1 MIRFEQVSKRYFT
14 RQALIDVSIHLPKG
28 KVVGIV
34 GENGSGKSTLL
45 KLMAG
50 LIQPTRGS
58 VTIAGQP
65 ANRRISRYV
74 SYLSELDTYYPFFD
88 VGQTV
93 DFYQSQFEDFD
104 AQKAEEILRFMNLER
119 KVKVKHLSKGNRGRL
134 KMALTLAR
142 QVPVLLLDEPL
153 SGLDPLVRESIVQ
166 GLLSF
171 IDLEEQTVVIT
182 THEIEEIEPVLD
194 LVVLLKDGRII
205 GMEETEAL
213 RSKEQLGVVK
223 WMKKKYQQ

>member
-1 MIRFEQVSKRYFT
+1 MISFEEVSKRYFT
-14 RQALIDVSIHLPKG
+14 RQALTDISFHLPKG

-50 LIQPTRGS
+50 LIQPTRGT
-58 VTIAGQP
+58 VTVFGQP
-65 ANRRISRYV
+65 AHRRICRYV
-74 SYLSELDTYYPFFD
+74 AYLSELDVYYPFFD

-93 DFYQSQFEDFD
+93 DFYASQFADFD
-104 AQKAEEILRFMNLER
+104 PRKAEEILRFMNLER

-134 KMALTLAR
+134 KMALALAR
-142 QVPVLLLDEPL
+142 NVPLLLLDEPL

-171 IDLEEQTVVIT
+171 IDLKEQTVVVT
-182 THEIEEIEPVLD
+182 THEIQEIEPLLD
-194 LVVLLKDGRII
+194 LVILLKSGRII
-205 GMEETEAL
+205 GMEEAEKL
-213 RSKEQLGVVK
+213 REDAQLGVVE
-223 WMKKKYQQ
+223 WMKRTYQS

>member
-142 QVPVLLLDEPL
+142 RVPVLLLDEPL